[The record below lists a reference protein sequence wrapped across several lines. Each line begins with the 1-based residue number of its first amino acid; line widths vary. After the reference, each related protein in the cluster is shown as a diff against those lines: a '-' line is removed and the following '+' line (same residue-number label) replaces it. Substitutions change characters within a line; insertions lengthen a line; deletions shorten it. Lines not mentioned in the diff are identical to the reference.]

1 MSDGRSFVDRVT
13 DDTRRYTQQLLQENQ
28 RLRELAV
35 ELESDRDDLRE
46 QLRRATD
53 ELSHR
58 QAREQ
63 SLAERLAE
71 AERTGAAFWEQY
83 LQVEQQHTNLANLYV
98 ASYQL
103 HGTVDRDAVV
113 ASLQEIVIN
122 LVGSE
127 ELLIVERDLDSGEPR
142 VLASFGLDATAYDP
156 ARGVIGTCLQ
166 SGERWISGDSPA
178 TEQNLTACIPL
189 KLDAEVSGAIA
200 IFRLLEHKTELQPVD
215 FELFDLLATQAA
227 TALFATAAYSRRTL
241 AVPA

>member
-13 DDTRRYTQQLLQENQ
+13 DDTRRYAQQLLQENQ

-35 ELESDRDDLRE
+35 ELESDRDHLRE

-53 ELSHR
+53 ELGQR
-58 QAREQ
+58 QEREQ
-63 SLAERLAE
+63 KLAARLAE
-71 AERTGAAFWEQY
+71 AERSGATFWEQY

-103 HGTVDRDAVV
+103 HGTVDRDAVI

-127 ELLIVERDLDSGEPR
+127 ELLLIERDHDSGEMR
-142 VLASFGLDATAYDP
+142 VIASFGLDPKSYDVTQ
-156 ARGVIGTCLQ
+156 GVIGACLL
-166 SGERWISGDSPA
+166 SGERWIAGEGPS
-178 TEQNLTACIPL
+178 TEPNLTACIPL
-189 KLDAEVSGAIA
+189 KLDEEVSGAIA
-200 IFRLLEHKTELQPVD
+200 IFRLLEHKSELQPVD

-227 TALFATAAYSRRTL
+227 TALFATGAYARRRM
-241 AVPA
+241 AVTA

>member
-13 DDTRRYTQQLLQENQ
+13 DDTRRYAQQLLQENQ

-35 ELESDRDDLRE
+35 ELESDRDHLRE
-46 QLRRATD
+46 QLRRATE
-53 ELSHR
+53 ELNQR

-63 SLAERLAE
+63 SLAERLSE
-71 AERTGAAFWEQY
+71 AERSGATYWEQY

-103 HGTVDRDAVV
+103 HGTVDRDAVI

-127 ELLIVERDLDSGEPR
+127 ELLIIERDLDTNEPR
-142 VLASFGLDATAYDP
+142 VLAAFGVDANAFDFS
-156 ARGVIGTCLQ
+156 RGVIGACLN
-166 SGERWISGDSPA
+166 SGERWIREEAPA
-178 TEQNLTACIPL
+178 FEDNLTACIPL
-189 KLDAEVSGAIA
+189 KLDEEVSGAIA
-200 IFRLLEHKTELQPVD
+200 IFRLLEHKAELQPVD

-227 TALFATAAYSRRTL
+227 TALFATAAYSRRHA
-241 AVPA
+241 AVMA